1 MLFLQHG
8 KQGINIRPLRMIYK
22 LKVVQMMQKLDVL
35 LLVSVHPAQS
45 SSQKLVRQSE
55 LFLRNL
61 IP

>member
-8 KQGINIRPLRMIYK
+8 KQGIDIRPSSMIYK

-45 SSQKLVRQSE
+45 SPQKLVRQSE